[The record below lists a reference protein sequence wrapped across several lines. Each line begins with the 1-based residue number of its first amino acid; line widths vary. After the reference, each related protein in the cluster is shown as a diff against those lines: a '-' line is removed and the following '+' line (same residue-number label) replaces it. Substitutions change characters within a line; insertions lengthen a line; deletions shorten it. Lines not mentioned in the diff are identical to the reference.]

1 MRRMSSSPQVPSKRN
16 SERETKMD
24 EKELKLTAA
33 ILLAGMIAGE
43 GTTND
48 DRSVLRAIQ
57 LAYKLTKAIDNR
69 LAEGDIPSVVK

>member
-1 MRRMSSSPQVPSKRN
+1 
-16 SERETKMD
+16 MD

-48 DRSVLRAIQ
+48 ERSVKRAIE
-57 LAYKLTKAIDNR
+57 LAYKLAKAIDDKRSESQNP
-69 LAEGDIPSVVK
+69 A